1 MQASSA
7 GAGTKKEV
15 DPKEVAVT
23 SWGVVFLSPTLWEIC
38 MEFLLRFGSYG
49 HVVGK
54 AVHESS
60 SSLLLLL
67 KRICKSQRKCHQ
79 RQVAGM
85 VSGSAMAFSACFIR
99 SHCH

>member
-67 KRICKSQRKCHQ
+67 KRICKSQRKC
-79 RQVAGM
+79 RWKIATRGRWL
-85 VSGSAMAFSACFIR
+85 GW
-99 SHCH
+99 